1 MVSRL
6 NDFLFCV
13 LAQQQGVPETIGL
26 LREAGIKVWVLTGDK
41 QETAISIGFSCL
53 LLTRDMQQII
63 INENSRVGCQEA
75 IINAKAM
82 HGIMSTQKESRF
94 SFRRQNS
101 LGGRSF
107 NSEDVSNGATMSMAE
122 LTLYSAGSTTSADKR
137 TVESGVTQRR
147 RRDQQHLALIIDG
160 NSLVH
165 ALSEELEQD
174 LYELATAC
182 KVVVCCRVAP
192 LQKAGIV
199 SLVKRKAKEMT
210 LAVGDGAN
218 DVSMIQMADVGVG
231 ISGQE
236 GRQAVMASDFA
247 MGRFQFLS
255 RLLLVHGHWNYQ
267 RLGYMVLYNFYRN
280 AVFVMML
287 FW

>member
-1 MVSRL
+1 MLLQYTTLLSSCSSDSVLINIKVMAVILQRERLRSMVSRL

-13 LAQQQGVPETIGL
+13 LAQQQGVPETIAL

-75 IINAKAM
+75 IMNAKAM

-107 NSEDVSNGATMSMAE
+107 NSEDVSNGTTMSMAE
-122 LTLYSAGSTTSADKR
+122 STWYSAGSTTSADKR

-147 RRDQQHLALIIDG
+147 RRDQQPLALIIDG

-174 LYELATAC
+174 VSTHFSYNCLCGHAYSALS
-182 KVVVCCRVAP
+182 CC
-192 LQKAGIV
+192 
-199 SLVKRKAKEMT
+199 
-210 LAVGDGAN
+210 
-218 DVSMIQMADVGVG
+218 
-231 ISGQE
+231 
-236 GRQAVMASDFA
+236 F
-247 MGRFQFLS
+247 
-255 RLLLVHGHWNYQ
+255 
-267 RLGYMVLYNFYRN
+267 
-280 AVFVMML
+280 
-287 FW
+287 